1 MQHLKANYL
10 EAPSELS
17 RPRNCLFYL
26 VPKHL
31 LNANCPGNSRYR
43 FLPSPW
49 QTAVCF
55 LFLVIRPLVMGSLSV
70 WSDHHT
76 PCLTSFTYG
85 SSVVQQVSPLP
96 DIYWGVADWL
106 LPLSAV
112 NSGWKCVCTGV

>member
-17 RPRNCLFYL
+17 RPRNCLSYL

-70 WSDHHT
+70 WSDHH
-76 PCLTSFTYG
+76 S
-85 SSVVQQVSPLP
+85 LP
-96 DIYWGVADWL
+96 DIFHLRFICGAAGITT
-106 LPLSAV
+106 S
-112 NSGWKCVCTGV
+112 